1 MTTISILRLESG
13 LILADIAYRGP
24 TVILDAGM
32 GLNSLDWSLVQPK
45 IAEFCQVC
53 SFDRA
58 GYGWSDLSPLK
69 RTSKNI
75 VKKLHALLT
84 QAGIP
89 GPYILVGHSFG
100 GANAR
105 LYASCYPDEVY
116 GVVLVDAS
124 SEEQLKKLP
133 PPLPPNLEKM
143 VFLSTEGIL
152 RIRNHLPNNRKEYTM
167 FPDLIQKMYLATNS
181 ATKAVKANIK
191 EEDCITESLTELKIA
206 GGYLGNRPLIVI
218 TAGIPPTPEETG
230 MTEEQIKK
238 MTQIWHHLQK
248 DLLKNSSHSKQVIA
262 RKSNHLIPRYQ
273 PEIIVESVREM
284 IHEYRQ

>member
-1 MTTISILRLESG
+1 M
-13 LILADIAYRGP
+13 
-24 TVILDAGM
+24 
-32 GLNSLDWSLVQPK
+32 
-45 IAEFCQVC
+45 
-53 SFDRA
+53 
-58 GYGWSDLSPLK
+58 
-69 RTSKNI
+69 
-75 VKKLHALLT
+75 
-84 QAGIP
+84 
-89 GPYILVGHSFG
+89 
-100 GANAR
+100 
-105 LYASCYPDEVY
+105 
-116 GVVLVDAS
+116 DAS

-152 RIRNHLPNNRKEYTM
+152 RIRNRLPNNRKEYTM

-238 MTQIWHHLQK
+238 NDTNLA
-248 DLLKNSSHSKQVIA
+248 LSSKGSIK
-262 RKSNHLIPRYQ
+262 KF
-273 PEIIVESVREM
+273 ESFQTGDCKKE
-284 IHEYRQ
+284 